1 MFVVNFIVGL
11 LFAAFGALVFRSAP
25 WIVRNVAP
33 IGWAERHLASGASYF
48 VYRLIGFVIFFGG
61 LLYAVGLLDPAV
73 KLLLGPILAIF
84 GY

>member
-1 MFVVNFIVGL
+1 MFIVNFIVGL
-11 LFAAFGALVFRSAP
+11 LFAAFGLLVFWRAP
-25 WIVRNVAP
+25 WIVQNIAP

-48 VYRLIGFVIFFGG
+48 VYRLVGIIILFGG

-73 KLLLGPILAIF
+73 KVLFGPILAIF